1 MADCNGNSARPFCHQ
16 GPADGHAI
24 KGNPVVLSSEIV
36 LSVIKRRIYSAD
48 EVCLPIGATSTL
60 RANKTLRRSTASRS
74 AFCWRNAYRRGIT
87 LVEMM
92 IAIAITLVMMAAV
105 VTIFANVSSSISNR
119 RATVEMSTQL
129 RQVRT
134 VLQRDLA
141 HATCPAQP
149 WQRPESNIG
158 YIEINEGAQSDSDPS
173 IWLRDSDS
181 DGEPDQVQG
190 LQIDLTTATIPG
202 STANRLTLS
211 TADIATTNVTD
222 GQALGDHDD
231 ILMLT
236 VRNETAPFNGRVPS
250 VRDNSG
256 NLRSFANWGSEAL
269 QSQLAE
275 VAWFAVENPVEPEDA
290 QTNAFGEPGYRSIY
304 RRVLL
309 IAPDLNYGFPITG
322 GGNSRIT
329 GPGVVRVLRRAV
341 QQDDV
346 AEAIASLIA
355 FQDRYDLSVRL
366 EWDQTLGNDGRWTIV
381 ANTLADLTKRENR
394 FEHHGY
400 ASNLQ
405 ERAFP
410 FAVASSGTQ
419 AAGGDLAFG
428 FDRELATTSGGNP
441 ENPVATARNDANR
454 ANFGNTFYRLS
465 NFGQALASRP
475 FVWPTTSARYAAT
488 PRAIMA
494 DDGLDNRLD
503 TQRVVG
509 ITNGLVPLSGS
520 RRGEDLMISDV
531 LAFDLRVYDP
541 GAPIYEYDDVVND
554 DRPPLAVVSPG
565 SPGWEIAYRI
575 DAENGTSPLGDLP
588 VANNSWRLSSAG
600 AYVDLGYGFVLN
612 AGGTATIPYPDYA
625 PSLDLPAPQFNNA
638 EALQSRNIAPQNQHF
653 LANGYATYDT
663 WSFHYENN
671 GIDEDGDGATDEG
684 TNGFDDP
691 GYYSNGPNSTALLTL
706 SGPDDQGEYETTP
719 PYPVPLRGMQVTL
732 RVYERDSRQIRE
744 VKVKQAFV
752 PR

>member
-1 MADCNGNSARPFCHQ
+1 M
-16 GPADGHAI
+16 
-24 KGNPVVLSSEIV
+24 VLSSEIV

-60 RANKTLRRSTASRS
+60 GANKTLRRSTASRS
-74 AFCWRNAYRRGIT
+74 AFCRRNSHRRGIT

-211 TADIATTNVTD
+211 TSDISTTNVTD

-309 IAPDLNYGFPITG
+309 IAPNLNYGFPITG

-400 ASNLQ
+400 SSVSQ

-410 FAVASSGTQ
+410 FALASSGI
-419 AAGGDLAFG
+419 GV
-428 FDRELATTSGGNP
+428 DRVNVRFFRDAELLPPNNAENAVANGVSDIEDPVTGVTT
-441 ENPVATARNDANR
+441 
-454 ANFGNTFYRLS
+454 YRVS
-465 NFGQALASRP
+465 SFGQGYTSRP
-475 FVWPTTSARYAAT
+475 FVASASATAGGPT

-494 DDGLDNRLD
+494 DDGEDNNLD

-541 GAPIYEYDDVVND
+541 GAPVYEYDND
-554 DRPPLAVVSPG
+554 FGDANRPLAVVSPG
-565 SPGWEIAYRI
+565 SPGWEIAYRR
-575 DAENGTSPLGDLP
+575 DVT
-588 VANNSWRLSSAG
+588 NNSGAEPSIGDEIANGWRLNSAG
-600 AYVDLGYGFVLN
+600 AYVDLGYGFVPFGSLP
-612 AGGTATIPYPDYA
+612 IPFPGYA
-625 PSLDLPAPQFNNA
+625 PGLELPEPQFYSANA
-638 EALQSRNIAPQNQHF
+638 LSSLSGRLAIEAGFYTVPNGYLLS
-653 LANGYATYDT
+653 NGYATYDT

-671 GIDEDGDGATDEG
+671 GIDEDGDGLFDEG

-691 GYYSNGPNSTALLTL
+691 GIYLDERNLPNNPIVIPNIRL